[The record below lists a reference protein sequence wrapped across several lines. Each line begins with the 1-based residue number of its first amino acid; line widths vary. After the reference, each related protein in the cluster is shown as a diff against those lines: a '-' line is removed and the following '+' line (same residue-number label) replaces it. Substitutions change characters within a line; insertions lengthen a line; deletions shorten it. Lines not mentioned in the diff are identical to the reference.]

1 MFGPSP
7 APPSASPLRSPHGIR
22 VAVPLLALAFALAA
36 CEIGAP
42 APDPGRLEGSVRS
55 ARVIAD
61 DAPPFRAGE
70 IVVGFAGGPRLRPAG
85 TLRVQGTPLRRTGR
99 IGALDVAR
107 YDAPG
112 ADEEATLRLAAALAE
127 RPDVRYAHPNY
138 LVRTLRTP
146 NDPLYPD
153 QWHYPALDLPG
164 AWDVTTGDADTVVA
178 VVDSGM
184 AVRIGDPGASH
195 ADLYDRVI
203 GGYDFVSDAATAGDG
218 DGRDADPY
226 DPSAFSH
233 GTHVAGTI
241 GASTNN
247 AMGVAGVD
255 WRAGL
260 LNARALNGDGLG
272 TVFDVADALTWSA
285 GLATDDAPT
294 NPDPAHV
301 INLSLG
307 GEGSCYP
314 VFQDALD
321 RIEASAPQSAIVV
334 VAAGNEAVDA
344 GTTSPASCRGVIA
357 VGATT
362 RDGDRA
368 WYSNHGASI
377 DVMAPGGDGTD
388 PIYSTS
394 PYGGDRNAYVGTT
407 GTSMA
412 APHVAGVVALMKALD
427 PRLDRAAAERALTAT
442 ATPLSDAA
450 CGFAV
455 GGSEACGAGLV
466 DARAALLAIRDGGLP
481 TRPGALAFDPL
492 RLDFGTDLDAATLT
506 LTNDG
511 DEPLDWRLDGVAGA
525 DANPAPLPDDL
536 LTFAP
541 REGALA
547 PGAQATLDVA
557 LRRSALDEAGTY
569 AFDATFEVDG
579 GRDAATWSGALI
591 AESERP
597 PLSGP
602 MRLEARRRTDGGTF
616 EATRT
621 RETPGV
627 LGDYALDVPP
637 GVYVVHVW
645 SDENGD
651 GVRNAGDFE
660 GRSAGEV
667 TVRSGVTRRGVD
679 VTLEEIVGRDPVG
692 GARPPGGPPAP
703 LSRPAY
709 GSPGPLW

>member
-22 VAVPLLALAFALAA
+22 VAGPLLALAFALAG

-42 APDPGRLEGSVRS
+42 APDPGRLEGTVRS
-55 ARVIAD
+55 ARVITD

-70 IVVGFAGGPRLRPAG
+70 IVVGFAGGPRLQPAG
-85 TLRVQGTPLRRTGR
+85 TLRVQGTPLRHSGR

-107 YDAPG
+107 YEAPG

-138 LVRTLRTP
+138 LVRALRTP

-153 QWHYPALDLPG
+153 QWHYDALDLPG

-184 AVRIGDPGASH
+184 AVRRGDPGASH
-195 ADLYDRVI
+195 ADLYGRVI

-260 LNARALNGDGLG
+260 LNARALNGDGAG
-272 TVFDVADALTWSA
+272 TVFDVVDALTWSA

-314 VFQDALD
+314 IFQDALD
-321 RIEASAPQSAIVV
+321 RIETSAPADAIVV
-334 VAAGNEAVDA
+334 VAAGNETVDA
-344 GTTSPASCRGVIA
+344 GTTSPASCRGVIT

-362 RDGDRA
+362 RNGDRA
-368 WYSNHGASI
+368 FYSNYGASI

-394 PYGGDRNAYVGTT
+394 PYGGDRNAYVGTA

-427 PRLDRAAAERALTAT
+427 PSLTRATAERALAKT
-442 ATPLSDAA
+442 ATPLADAD
-450 CGFAV
+450 CGFGV

-466 DARAALLAIRDGGLP
+466 DARAALLAVRDGDVP
-481 TRPGALAFDPL
+481 TQPLAFDPL
-492 RLDFGTDLDAATLT
+492 RLDFGADLGAATVT

-511 DEPLDWRLDGVAGA
+511 DAPLDWRLEDVVGA

-536 LTFAP
+536 LTFTP
-541 REGALA
+541 REGTLA

-557 LRRSALDEAGTY
+557 LQRSALDEAGAY

-579 GRDAATWSGALI
+579 ERGAATWSGALI
-591 AESERP
+591 ATSERP
-597 PLSGP
+597 ALRGP
-602 MRLEARRRTDGGTF
+602 MRLEARRRSDDGTF
-616 EATRT
+616 EAVAT
-621 RETPGV
+621 RETSAV
-627 LGDYALDVPP
+627 LGAYAIDVPP

-667 TVRSGVTRRGVD
+667 TVRSGVTRGGVD

-692 GARPPGGPPAP
+692 EARPPGGPPVP

-709 GSPGPLW
+709 GSPAPLW

>member
-1 MFGPSP
+1 VFGSFPLR
-7 APPSASPLRSPHGIR
+7 PSAPLRLRWTAIAG
-22 VAVPLLALAFALAA
+22 LLLTLAG
-36 CEIGAP
+36 CEVGAP
-42 APDPGRLEGSVRS
+42 APGPGRLEGRVDT
-55 ARVIAD
+55 ARVITD
-61 DAPPFRAGE
+61 DVPPFRPGE
-70 IVVGFAGGPRLRPAG
+70 LIVGFAGGPRLQPAG
-85 TLRVQGTPLRRTGR
+85 TLRVQGTALRRTGR

-112 ADEEATLRLAAALAE
+112 ADAEATLRLAAALAE

-138 LVRTLRTP
+138 RVRALRTP
-146 NDPLYPD
+146 NDPLYAD

-178 VVDSGM
+178 IVDSGM
-184 AVRIGDPGASH
+184 AIRIGDRGASH

-218 DGRDADPY
+218 DGRDDDPY

-260 LNARALNGDGLG
+260 LNARALNGDGEG
-272 TVFDVADALTWSA
+272 SAFDVVDALTWSA

-294 NPDPAHV
+294 NPNPADV

-321 RIEASAPQSAIVV
+321 RIEASAPQDAIVV
-334 VAAGNEAVDA
+334 VAAGNEDVDA
-344 GTTSPASCRGVIA
+344 GTTSPASCRGVIT
-357 VGATT
+357 VGATA
-362 RDGDRA
+362 RAGDRA
-368 WYSNHGASI
+368 WYSNHGASV

-388 PIYSTS
+388 PILSTS
-394 PYGGDRNAYVGTT
+394 PYGGDRNAYVGTA

-412 APHVAGVVALMKALD
+412 APHVAGIVALMKALD
-427 PRLDRAAAERALTAT
+427 PGLTRATAERALTAT
-442 ATPLSDAA
+442 ARPLSDAA
-450 CGFAV
+450 CGVDV

-466 DARAALLAIRDGGLP
+466 DARAALLAVRDGGLP

-492 RLDFGTDLDAATLT
+492 RLDFGADLDAATLT

-511 DEPLDWRLDGVAGA
+511 DEPLDWRLNGVAGA

-541 REGALA
+541 REGTLA
-547 PGAQATLDVA
+547 PGARATLDVA
-557 LRRSALDEAGTY
+557 LRRSTLEQAGTY
-569 AFDATFEVDG
+569 AFDATFAVDG
-579 GRDAATWSGALI
+579 DPDAATWSGALI
-591 AESERP
+591 ATSERP

-602 MRLEARRRTDGGTF
+602 MRLEARRRTDDGTF
-616 EATRT
+616 EAVATRDT
-621 RETPGV
+621 SAV
-627 LGDYALDVPP
+627 LGAYGIDVPP
-637 GVYVVHVW
+637 GDYVVHVW

-679 VTLEEIVGRDPVG
+679 VTLEEIVGRDPVREARVVD
-692 GARPPGGPPAP
+692 GAGAP

-709 GSPGPLW
+709 GSPQPLW